1 MAQDEIIKGKDN
13 PVVIEFGGINLLL
26 VDDISAAF
34 GNDTRTLLLNPSSFK
49 VEYDALTEI
58 STLSLY
64 FGDTTETQSN
74 YWVIFYTDALNPN
87 GYDLTSKCL
96 GNLTKTGVCN

>member
-13 PVVIEFGGINLLL
+13 PVVINFGGINLSI
-26 VDDISAAF
+26 VDDISATF
-34 GNDTRTLLLNPSSFK
+34 GSDTRTLLLNPTSIK
-49 VEYDALTEI
+49 AEYDALTDI

-64 FGDTTETQSN
+64 FGDTVETQSN
-74 YWVIFYTDALNPN
+74 YWVIFFTDGDNPN